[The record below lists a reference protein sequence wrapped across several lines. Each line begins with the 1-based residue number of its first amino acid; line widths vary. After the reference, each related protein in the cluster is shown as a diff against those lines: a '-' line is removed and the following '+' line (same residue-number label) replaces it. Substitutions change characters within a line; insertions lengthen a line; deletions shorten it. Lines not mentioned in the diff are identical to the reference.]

1 MIWFFQRGGEHLQY
15 EIRESSDRAGY
26 EMVVHG
32 PDSAT
37 RVERFGNGV
46 GLLERSLELQRNL
59 IQEGWAAE
67 RAAQRDDWRWVVPNP
82 GDKPEKKGDES

>member
-15 EIRESSDRAGY
+15 EIRESSDPAGY

-32 PDSAT
+32 PDGAT
-37 RVERFGNGV
+37 RVERFGDSI

-59 IQEGWAAE
+59 IQEGWASE
-67 RAAQRDDWRWVVPNP
+67 RAAQRDDWRWSVPNP
-82 GDKPEKKGDES
+82 EKPETKEGDS